1 MRYMSW
7 KYVAWNLRKNNK
19 GVIMEKVMTDTTE
32 YQQRV
37 LECIGSEEVDK
48 FFGATMFANLPESS
62 ICKQAMIHG
71 MAIASMMTSQCN
83 PVIVEERP
91 VGHWELLDEC
101 SNEGVYCSVCNK
113 KVYKKY
119 YAKQKVKSRFCPNC
133 GAMMK

>member
-7 KYVAWNLRKNNK
+7 KYVAWSLRKNNK
-19 GVIMEKVMTDTTE
+19 GVIMEKVMIDTTE

>member
-1 MRYMSW
+1 
-7 KYVAWNLRKNNK
+7 
-19 GVIMEKVMTDTTE
+19 MEKLLVDISE

-37 LECIGSEEVDK
+37 LNCIGLEEIDK
-48 FFGATMFANLPESS
+48 FFGSTMFTSLPESNMY
-62 ICKQAMIHG
+62 KQAMIHG

-83 PVIVEERP
+83 QVIVGERP
-91 VGHWELLDEC
+91 IGHWNLLDEC

-119 YAKQKVKSRFCPNC
+119 YANQKVKSRFCPNC

>member
-1 MRYMSW
+1 
-7 KYVAWNLRKNNK
+7 
-19 GVIMEKVMTDTTE
+19 MEKVMTDTTE

-91 VGHWELLDEC
+91 IGHWELLDEC

>member
-7 KYVAWNLRKNNK
+7 KYVAWSLRKNNK

>member
-1 MRYMSW
+1 
-7 KYVAWNLRKNNK
+7 
-19 GVIMEKVMTDTTE
+19 MEKVMTDTTE

-48 FFGATMFANLPESS
+48 FFGVTMFANLPESS